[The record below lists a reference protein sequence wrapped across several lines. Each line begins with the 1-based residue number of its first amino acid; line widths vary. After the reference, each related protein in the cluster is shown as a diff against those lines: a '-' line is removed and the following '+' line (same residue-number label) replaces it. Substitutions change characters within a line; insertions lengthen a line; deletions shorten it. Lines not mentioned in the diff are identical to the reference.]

1 MRIGGDFNF
10 SLSPLL
16 DRSLPQTTHSKNARA
31 VANII
36 KEFDL
41 LDVWRHLNP
50 VSKSYTF
57 HSMAHSSSSRIDFI
71 FVSRCLTDLIEFSD
85 VGHIALSDHAPV
97 TMLMQPLRPIEWS
110 FSWRID
116 ALLFL
121 DNNFVKFLEE
131 QTDFFLKCNDNKEV
145 DTRPAVCGMHI
156 KLI

>member
-1 MRIGGDFNF
+1 MIIGGDFNF

-31 VANII
+31 VII

-57 HSMAHSSSSRIDFI
+57 HSMAHSSLSCVNFI
-71 FVSRCLTDLIEFSD
+71 FVSKCLTDLIESSD
-85 VGHIALSDHAPV
+85 VGRIALSDHAPV
-97 TMLMQPLRPIEWS
+97 TMLMQRLRPIEWS

-116 ALLFL
+116 PLLFF

-131 QTDFFLKCNDNKEV
+131 QTEFFLKCNDKKEV
-145 DTRPAVCGMHI
+145 DPRPTVCGMHI